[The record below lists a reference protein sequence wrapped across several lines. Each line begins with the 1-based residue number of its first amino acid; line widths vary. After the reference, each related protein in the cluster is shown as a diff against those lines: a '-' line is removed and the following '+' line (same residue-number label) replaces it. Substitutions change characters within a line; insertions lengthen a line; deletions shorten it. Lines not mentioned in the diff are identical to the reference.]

1 MGRPKQTVKF
11 CKCKLNFLQGYA
23 DMVETAKAL
32 KKSDWRKEQFEEDIQ
47 SLKDII
53 ITDVLS
59 QLGIKG
65 QVKEIPTGVSIHYL
79 D

>member
-1 MGRPKQTVKF
+1 MGRPKQAVKF

-23 DMVETAKAL
+23 DMVETVKAL

-47 SLKDII
+47 SLKDVI

-65 QVKEIPTGVSIHYL
+65 QVKEIPTKALVNYL
-79 D
+79 N